1 MMNYVHQYQTEFDVE
16 KDNARKQVIPQPRL
30 LSHFKRFYKQGR
42 CQLSDYQ
49 HSSAIVFQF
58 FYISTP
64 VYERK
69 WFYLILRRLR
79 LGLGLFI
86 NCCLF
91 VFHMDSNS
99 TEDLCP
105 DFIYLCSVLIAWLK
119 IDYRNTSYSP
129 EVTWIF
135 SD

>member
-1 MMNYVHQYQTEFDVE
+1 MLKKITH
-16 KDNARKQVIPQPRL
+16 RKQVIPQPRL

-42 CQLSDYQ
+42 CQLSDCQ

-91 VFHMDSNS
+91 VFHIDSNS

-105 DFIYLCSVLIAWLK
+105 DFIYLLLFVFPSAFQMINNKCRKHS
-119 IDYRNTSYSP
+119 YYHTSEP
-129 EVTWIF
+129 H
-135 SD
+135 